1 MCCARTAALQGR
13 RRMLGRTTSFLQQFK
28 RNPQEIQAKYAGVRH
43 SWHDMR
49 MSCPMMTQEPP
60 RGFKIDPRRLQNR
73 SSEAPK
79 SSQDHPDGGQ
89 ERPRAAQECPRASQE
104 RPRSASRA
112 PQERPRAPQERPRA
126 PQDRPKCV
134 QEGPK
139 TPLKALRRAL
149 GVRFD
154 AYKLEKRVFRE
165 RSAAR
170 LARKASSERFFVD
183 FRSVRARANM

>member
-49 MSCPMMTQEPP
+49 MSCPMMIQEPP

-73 SSEAPK
+73 SSEGPK
-79 SSQDHPDGGQ
+79 SSQDRPDGGQ

-112 PQERPRAPQERPRA
+112 PQERPRASQERPRA
-126 PQDRPKCV
+126 PKSATRSTQERPKTA
-134 QEGPK
+134 PRAPWR
-139 TPLKALRRAL
+139 PLKGSRGPFSHL
-149 GVRFD
+149 
-154 AYKLEKRVFRE
+154 
-165 RSAAR
+165 
-170 LARKASSERFFVD
+170 
-183 FRSVRARANM
+183 